1 MLPKRKLRLLPI
13 FICTAVLTLSIRVTK
28 VVDDIQKSH
37 KTQIEFGTQDVFAKE
52 EPKNTETATLNQI
65 LDQTDSAAAS
75 NIKEGSS
82 SFSQSEIAILQDL
95 AKRREALNLKDK
107 EIEKK
112 ALQLKITEEE
122 IQKKLEQLQA
132 YEAKLKGL
140 MQEYSAKEK
149 EKLMT
154 LVKLYT
160 SMKPKDAARI
170 FNTLDIELSTAILNE
185 MKPSASS
192 AILSQMDAQ
201 KAKAVT
207 NQLNENSLNNIE

>member
-1 MLPKRKLRLLPI
+1 MSPKIKLRILPI
-13 FICTAVLTLSIRVTK
+13 FIFTAVLTLSIRITK
-28 VVDDIQKSH
+28 VVDNIQENS
-37 KTQIEFGTQDVFAKE
+37 KTQIEFGTQDAQAE
-52 EPKNTETATLNQI
+52 EKTQNAETKTLNQL
-65 LDQTDSAAAS
+65 LDKTEESKNNLGENES
-75 NIKEGSS
+75 T
-82 SFSQSEIAILQDL
+82 FSKSEIAILQDL

-132 YEAKLKGL
+132 YETKLRNL

-207 NQLNENSLNNIE
+207 NQLIGNSLNNIE

>member
-1 MLPKRKLRLLPI
+1 MSPKIKLRILPI
-13 FICTAVLTLSIRVTK
+13 FIFTAVLTLSIRITK
-28 VVDDIQKSH
+28 VVDNIQENG
-37 KTQIEFGTQDVFAKE
+37 KTQIEFGTQDAQAE
-52 EPKNTETATLNQI
+52 EKPQNSETKSLNQL
-65 LDQTDSAAAS
+65 LDKAEEAKNNLGENEST
-75 NIKEGSS
+75 
-82 SFSQSEIAILQDL
+82 FSKSEIAILQDL

-132 YEAKLKGL
+132 YETKLRNL

-201 KAKAVT
+201 KAKAIT
-207 NQLNENSLNNIE
+207 NQLIGNSLNNIE

>member
-1 MLPKRKLRLLPI
+1 MSPKIKLRILPI
-13 FICTAVLTLSIRVTK
+13 FIFTAVLTLSIRITK
-28 VVDDIQKSH
+28 VVDNIQENS
-37 KTQIEFGTQDVFAKE
+37 KTQIEFGTQDAQAE
-52 EPKNTETATLNQI
+52 EKTQNAETKTLNQL
-65 LDQTDSAAAS
+65 LDKTEESKNNLGENES
-75 NIKEGSS
+75 T
-82 SFSQSEIAILQDL
+82 FSKSEIAILQNL

-132 YEAKLKGL
+132 YETKLRNL

-207 NQLNENSLNNIE
+207 NQLIGNSLNNIE

>member
-1 MLPKRKLRLLPI
+1 MSPKIKLRILPI
-13 FICTAVLTLSIRVTK
+13 FIFTAVLTLSIRITK
-28 VVDDIQKSH
+28 VVDNIQENS
-37 KTQIEFGTQDVFAKE
+37 KTQIEFGTQDAQAE
-52 EPKNTETATLNQI
+52 EKTQNSETKSLNQL
-65 LDQTDSAAAS
+65 LDKTEEAKNNLGENEST
-75 NIKEGSS
+75 
-82 SFSQSEIAILQDL
+82 FSKSEIAILQDL

-132 YEAKLKGL
+132 YETKLRNL

-207 NQLNENSLNNIE
+207 NQLIGNSLNNIE